1 MKRLVPFALLSAFAA
16 SAAAQEAGRH
26 DLDARNWVARRLT
39 ADRHVQ
45 LEVGAV
51 ERDGDVCRVSGTLMR
66 VFSGPGKT
74 GDGVAFRLPCGPQ
87 AFQTEEDLKSAK
99 VLEVDLKAGAAGL
112 EAPDEGQGL
121 RRLEA
126 PTDTPTFADDPALV
140 REMSESLAR
149 YRIDTEVKR
158 RDAGAALA
166 LARVDDPVL
175 RARLLA
181 HAAGLMQV
189 RGLPEAS
196 AAAQEAIAAV
206 KVLPAAE
213 RLEHGLA
220 ALESLA
226 MGQVK
231 AETLALAAELEP
243 EIDSEPL
250 PSTRDAHT
258 LVLYGARIRAG
269 DPASALSSL
278 SKLSDPATRRDR
290 LDNMPFAQK
299 DFSPVNPQS
308 PPWMDRLLSGAE
320 ALPPGEFREEARTR
334 LARTAHR
341 SALEMA
347 RMAGLLDKA
356 AVMAEVGARH
366 RHAPSAQLLAL
377 IMEAKGGA
385 SARARAAR
393 RHAESASGF
402 DGGAKARAEALRA
415 LATFTPAERLAA
427 ARLLD
432 QGAKGVWSPERLV
445 SLAAR

>member
-1 MKRLVPFALLSAFAA
+1 MKRLVPFALLTVFAA

-26 DLDARNWVARRLT
+26 DLDVRNWVARRLT

-45 LEVGAV
+45 VEVEAV
-51 ERDGDVCRVSGTLMR
+51 ERDGDACRVSGSVVR
-66 VFSGPGKT
+66 VFSGVGRPGET
-74 GDGVAFRLPCGPQ
+74 IAFRLPCGPQ
-87 AFQTEEDLKSAK
+87 AFQTEQGLTSAK
-99 VLEVDLKAGAAGL
+99 VLELALKAGPGGL
-112 EAPDEGQGL
+112 EVPDEGQGL

-126 PTDTPTFADDPALV
+126 PTDAPTAVDDPALV
-140 REMSESLAR
+140 REMSESLAH

-166 LARVDDPVL
+166 LARVDDPML

-196 AAAQEAIAAV
+196 ATAEEAVAAV
-206 KVLPAAE
+206 KALPAAE

-226 MGQVK
+226 MGQVR
-231 AETLALAAELEP
+231 AETLALAAALEP
-243 EIDSEPL
+243 EIDAEPL

-278 SKLSDPATRRDR
+278 SKLSDPAIRRDR

-320 ALPPGEFREEARTR
+320 ALPAGEFREEARTR
-334 LARTAHR
+334 LARTAYR
-341 SALEMA
+341 SALEMT

-356 AVMAEVGARH
+356 AAMAEVGAKH
-366 RHAPSAQLLAL
+366 RHSPSAQLLAL
-377 IMEAKGGA
+377 ILEAKGGA
-385 SARARAAR
+385 EARAQAAR

-402 DGGAKARAEALRA
+402 DGGATARAEALRA
-415 LATFTPAERLAA
+415 LATFSPAERLAA
-427 ARLLD
+427 ARLLEA
-432 QGAKGVWSPERLV
+432 GAKGAWSPERLV
-445 SLAAR
+445 ALAAH